1 MTLRTFA
8 LSCVS
13 ILAGSAFAAAQSAG
27 PSLRTHEIV
36 ISGGPILAGGY
47 DLGESVAELRT
58 NATGAQPPPFTL
70 FAVSS
75 TMEPLAG
82 VEANLG
88 YAITPKLLIEG
99 GGWFARANV
108 APSLSRD
115 VEATPQS
122 IDGEKLHQFIL
133 SGGVTWQLPW
143 SLGRKV
149 SPFVAAGGGY
159 LRQLHEERTLVESGQ
174 MVYAGGGIRYFL
186 RGGDQTR
193 RSLGVRGDLRAL
205 WRTPGIDFED
215 KTRMFPTFTV
225 QLFVGM

>member
-1 MTLRTFA
+1 MTARSVV
-8 LSCVS
+8 LSWLV
-13 ILAGSAFAAAQSAG
+13 LAAASASVQAQQAAA
-27 PSLRTHEIV
+27 SLKTHEIV

-47 DLGESVAELRT
+47 DLGDSIAELRT

-82 VEANLG
+82 VEASLG
-88 YAITPKLLIEG
+88 YALTPSLTIEG
-99 GGWFARANV
+99 GGWFARANI

-115 VEATPQS
+115 AEAMATS

-133 SGGVTWQLPW
+133 SGGVAWQLPW
-143 SLGRKV
+143 SPGHKV
-149 SPFVAAGGGY
+149 SPFVAGGGGY

-174 MVYAGGGIRYFL
+174 LFYIGGGVRYFI
-186 RGGDQTR
+186 RGGDQAG
-193 RSLGVRGDLRAL
+193 RSIGVRSDVRAL

-215 KTRMFPTFTV
+215 KTRVFPTLTF
-225 QLFVGM
+225 QLFIGM